1 MSIPVSGPA
10 LVVAML
16 GTDHHPF
23 SRLVDWVDDVALHL
37 GPEVR
42 FVVQHGESRPPVIA
56 EGRAFLPHD
65 EIQELLARADAVVCH
80 GGPGTIMDARNA
92 GHVPVCVPRDPDLGE
107 HVDHH
112 QQRFADLVHR
122 AGVVTHVRTRADF
135 ARAVEAAIGSR
146 SRAAAAGVGAVER
159 VGEGIDA
166 SCRRLAREMDVLCG
180 ARPTRRSSVGQ
191 ALLSRVVR

>member
-1 MSIPVSGPA
+1 MSREPA

-37 GPEVR
+37 GSEVR
-42 FVVQHGESRPPVIA
+42 FVVQHGASRPPVIA
-56 EGRAFLPHD
+56 EGRDFLPHD
-65 EIQELLARADAVVCH
+65 EIVDLLARADAVICH

-107 HVDHH
+107 HVDRH

-122 AGVVTHVRTRADF
+122 AGMVTHARTRTDF
-135 ARAVEAAIGSR
+135 ARAVEEAVR
-146 SRAAAAGVGAVER
+146 SRAVRSPALVGV
-159 VGEGIDA
+159 VGPARREVVSA
-166 SCRRLAREMDVLCG
+166 ESAYQRLAREMDLLCG
-180 ARPTRRSSVGQ
+180 ARPKRRSSVGQ
-191 ALLSRVVR
+191 ALLSRVVK